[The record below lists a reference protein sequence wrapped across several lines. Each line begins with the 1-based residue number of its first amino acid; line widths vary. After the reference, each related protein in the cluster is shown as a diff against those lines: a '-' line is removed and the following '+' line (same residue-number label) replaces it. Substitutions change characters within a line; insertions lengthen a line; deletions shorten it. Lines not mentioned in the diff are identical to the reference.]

1 MPPASTQI
9 HERGD
14 ALPKV
19 MDAGWRF
26 VGEDRRLS
34 SSRDVMRAADVT
46 PMRFMLGREQPA
58 DGAGAAVD
66 GRMITGP

>member
-1 MPPASTQI
+1 
-9 HERGD
+9 
-14 ALPKV
+14 